1 MSTDIDI
8 QRMMSM
14 APRVRLGELIMVTD
28 VRNTDAQLDEN
39 DVRGISTSKE
49 FIPTKANL
57 ANVSLSTYKIVAP
70 GEFCYVADTSRRGD
84 KIALAYNEGN
94 DNYLISSI
102 YTSFKVKDENVL
114 IPRYLYLLFTRAEFD
129 RYSRFNSWGSARET
143 FDWSEFERVEI
154 PLPSIEVQRE
164 IVAVYEG
171 LRKTAEQNEAMVEP
185 LAKACHAYI
194 VDCKEKYPNVRLGD
208 YIADYNE
215 RNSNGLLKE
224 KDVRGISTEK
234 VFTPTKAKLAGVSLN
249 GYKLVQPR
257 TFAYVADTS
266 RRGDKVALGY
276 NILDK
281 PILISSIYTTFRCKD
296 DGVLNSE
303 YLYLFLDREEFDRYS
318 RFNSWGS
325 ARETF
330 DWSEMERVQI
340 PLPPIEVQRA
350 IVNLYHCSEEAK
362 AIANEARNLMKTIC
376 PALVQKA
383 AHSL

>member
-1 MSTDIDI
+1 MNKGIDI

-14 APRVRLGELIMVTD
+14 APRVRLGDYIERCTANNSDLKYGSELIEGVNSD
-28 VRNTDAQLDEN
+28 
-39 DVRGISTSKE
+39 GS
-49 FIPTKANL
+49 FCPPKAN
-57 ANVSLSTYKIVAP
+57 T
-70 GEFCYVADTSRRGD
+70 
-84 KIALAYNEGN
+84 EGIN
-94 DNYLISSI
+94 MKPYRI
-102 YTSFKVKDENVL
+102 VKDGYFVYNPSRLNIGSFAYRNNQGMCLVSHLYVVFKLNGEGSSKIEPL
-114 IPRYLYLLFTRAEFD
+114 YLYLYCTRKEFF
-129 RYSRFNSWGSARET
+129 REVTYRNYGSQRPEFNFYDMS
-143 FDWSEFERVEI
+143 DMII
-154 PLPSIEVQRE
+154 PLPSIEVQRK

-171 LRKTAEQNEAMVEP
+171 LRQTAEQNEAMVEP
-185 LAKACHAYI
+185 LTKACHAYI
-194 VDCKEKYPNVRLGD
+194 VDCKEKYPSVRLGD
-208 YIADYNE
+208 YIEDYNE
-215 RNSNGLLKE
+215 RNSDGILKE

-234 VFTPTKAKLAGVSLN
+234 VFTPTKAKLSGVSLN

-276 NILDK
+276 NMLGK

-296 DGVLNSE
+296 DRVLNSE

-340 PLPPIEVQRA
+340 PLPPIEVQQA

-362 AIANEARNLMKTIC
+362 AIATESRNLMKTIC